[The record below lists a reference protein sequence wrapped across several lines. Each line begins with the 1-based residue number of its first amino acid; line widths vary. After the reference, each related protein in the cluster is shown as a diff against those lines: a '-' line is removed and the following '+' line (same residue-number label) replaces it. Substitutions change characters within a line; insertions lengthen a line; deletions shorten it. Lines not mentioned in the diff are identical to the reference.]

1 MMMFLYILALLLG
14 LIVVLALAAPK
25 KYDVSR
31 KIVVN
36 SPLGDTY
43 QYLLLIKNQ
52 DDWSPWKTRDPNMTQ
67 EQSGTDGTVGFI
79 NRWEGNKDVGMGE
92 QELISFTEN
101 KSIESELRF
110 LKPWKSVSIG
120 YFLVNEIEP
129 NKTEV
134 VWGFRGENKVPM
146 NIMMLFYNM
155 DKAVGKDFELG
166 LSNLKAQLEK
176 RS

>member
-1 MMMFLYILALLLG
+1 MTFLYILALLVG
-14 LIVVLALAAPK
+14 LLIVLALAAPK
-25 KYDVSR
+25 KYDVHR
-31 KIVVN
+31 KIVINN
-36 SPLGDTY
+36 SISDTY

-52 DDWSPWKTRDPNMTQ
+52 DHWSPWKTRDPNMTQ
-67 EQSGTDGTVGFI
+67 SHTGVDGTIGFI

-92 QELISFTEN
+92 QELVSFTEN

-110 LKPWKSVSIG
+110 FKPWKSVSIG

-134 VWGFRGENKVPM
+134 VWGFRGDNKVPM

-155 DKAVGKDFELG
+155 DKAVGKDFDLG
-166 LSNLKAQLEK
+166 LSNLKAELEK
-176 RS
+176 

>member
-1 MMMFLYILALLLG
+1 MIFLYILALLLG
-14 LIVVLALAAPK
+14 FIVVLALAAPK

-31 KIVVN
+31 KVVI
-36 SPLGDTY
+36 SASLSDTY

-52 DDWSPWKTRDPNMTQ
+52 DHWSPWKIKDPNMKQ
-67 EQSGTDGTVGFI
+67 EQTGIDGIVGFV

-92 QELISFTEN
+92 QELVSFTEN
-101 KSIESELRF
+101 KSIESEIRF

-120 YFLVNEIEP
+120 YFLVNEIES

-146 NIMMLFYNM
+146 NMLMLFYNM
-155 DKAVGKDFELG
+155 DKAVGKDFDLG
-166 LSNLKAQLEK
+166 LSNLKAELE
-176 RS
+176 R

>member
-1 MMMFLYILALLLG
+1 MTFLYILALLVG
-14 LIVVLALAAPK
+14 FLIVLALAAPK

-31 KIVVN
+31 KILIN
-36 SPLGDTY
+36 GSLGDTY

-52 DDWSPWKTRDPNMTQ
+52 DHWSPWKIKDPNMKQ
-67 EQSGTDGTVGFI
+67 ERTGTDGTVGFI
-79 NRWEGNKDVGMGE
+79 NCWEGNKDVGKGE
-92 QELISFTEN
+92 QELVSFTEN
-101 KSIESELRF
+101 KSIESEIRF
-110 LKPWKSVSIG
+110 LKPWKSVSLG

-129 NKTEV
+129 NKIEV

-166 LSNLKAQLEK
+166 LSNLKAQFA
-176 RS
+176 R

>member
-1 MMMFLYILALLLG
+1 MVFLYILALLLG

-31 KIVVN
+31 KIVIN
-36 SPLGDTY
+36 ASLGDTY

-52 DDWSPWKTRDPNMTQ
+52 DYWSPWKTRDPNMTQ
-67 EQSGTDGTVGFI
+67 EQTGIDGTVGYI

-92 QELISFTEN
+92 QELVSFTEN

-110 LKPWKSVSIG
+110 MKPWKSVSIG

-134 VWGFRGENKVPM
+134 IWGFRGNNKVPM

-166 LSNLKAQLEK
+166 LSNLKTQMEK
-176 RS
+176 

>member
-1 MMMFLYILALLLG
+1 MTFLYILLLFFGLLL
-14 LIVVLALAAPK
+14 VLSLAAPK
-25 KYDVSR
+25 EYDVSR
-31 KIVVN
+31 KIVIN
-36 SPLGDTY
+36 ASLGDTY

-52 DDWSPWKTRDPNMTQ
+52 DHWSPWKTRDPNMTQ
-67 EQSGTDGTVGFI
+67 EQSGIDGTVGFI

-92 QELISFTEN
+92 QELVSFTEN

-110 LKPWKSVSIG
+110 MKPWKSVSVG

-134 VWGFRGENKVPM
+134 VWGFRGNNKVPM

-155 DKAVGKDFELG
+155 DKAVGKDFDLG
-166 LSNLKAQLEK
+166 LSNLKTQMEK
-176 RS
+176 